1 MSNTRRPISAITIPR
16 LLVTVVFPAFGL
28 GLVTTM
34 TRGGRVPK
42 LGNRMD
48 ASVARNASAI
58 ITSSED
64 CAAPLFR
71 LALHSWFASL
81 RFPFKGKAA
90 TLNLFRIGNNPR
102 TKEGKKA
109 KGIAP
114 SSGKFKQPGDT

>member
-28 GLVTTM
+28 GLVTTI
-34 TRGGRVPK
+34 TRGGGVVPK
-42 LGNRMD
+42 VGNKME

-58 ITSSED
+58 ITSSEL

-71 LALHSWFASL
+71 LALHRWFSPL
-81 RFPFKGKAA
+81 RLPFKGKVA
-90 TLNLFRIGNNPR
+90 TFSLFRVENNPR
-102 TKEGKKA
+102 TKEAEEISA

-114 SSGKFKQPGDT
+114 SSGRFK